1 VTVKVLVLD
10 IGGNNV
16 KMQVAGS
23 DEVRKFPSGPTLT
36 PDDLVAGVREA
47 TKDIAFDAV
56 TVGYPGPV
64 LRGKPVAEP
73 RNLGEGWLGFDFE
86 AAFGRPVKII
96 NDAAMQALGSYEGG
110 RMLFLGLGT
119 GLGSTLISDG
129 HLEPMEL
136 GQLPYRKR
144 TFEDYVGRRGLKRL
158 GKKKWRGHVE
168 RVVERL
174 TAALLPDY
182 VVLGGGNVKKLKR
195 LPPLA
200 RPGDNAN
207 AFLGGYRLWDESG
220 RLVPEP
226 SPPRP
231 AGAGKAAKPRRPGS

>member
-1 VTVKVLVLD
+1 VKVLVLD

-36 PDDLVAGVREA
+36 PGDLAAGVREA
-47 TKDIAFDAV
+47 MKDVAFDMV

-64 LRGKPVAEP
+64 VRGKPVAEP
-73 RNLGEGWLGFDFE
+73 RNLGEGWVGFDFE

-119 GLGSTLISDG
+119 GLGSAMISDG
-129 HLEPMEL
+129 HLEAMEL
-136 GQLPYRKR
+136 GHLPYRKG
-144 TFEDYVGRRGLKRL
+144 TFEEYVGRRALKRM

-168 RVVERL
+168 RVVDRL

-220 RLVPEP
+220 SLV
-226 SPPRP
+226 SDPPPLRG
-231 AGAGKAAKPRRPGS
+231 AGPAGKAAKPRRQGS